1 MGNWTL
7 NVGYWTALVICCIN
21 CAAQGAFLLNVA
33 IFWMSMLVVW
43 QLSFVHSDLSAK
55 DWYKK
60 IFLGGA
66 ANIIEAPIDEKND
79 NPLDSISY
87 EFLVPFYIKYITP
100 WAVFNLLL
108 LTDTFL
114 AYMTG
119 FVIVNF
125 VLFMVTIILV
135 PLTNASNENCKNS
148 SKV

>member
-1 MGNWTL
+1 
-7 NVGYWTALVICCIN
+7 
-21 CAAQGAFLLNVA
+21 
-33 IFWMSMLVVW
+33 MLVVW
-43 QLSFVHSDLSAK
+43 QLSFIHSDLSAK
-55 DWYKK
+55 EWYKK

-66 ANIIEAPIDEKND
+66 ANIIEAPIDERND

-87 EFLVPFYIKYITP
+87 EFLVPFYIKYIAP

-135 PLTNASNENCKNS
+135 PLTNGSSENCKNS